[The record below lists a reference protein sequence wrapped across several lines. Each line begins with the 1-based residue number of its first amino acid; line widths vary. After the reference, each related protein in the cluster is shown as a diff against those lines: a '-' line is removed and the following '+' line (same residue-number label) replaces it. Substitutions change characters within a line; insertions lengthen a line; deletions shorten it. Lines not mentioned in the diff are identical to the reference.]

1 LTVKSVCLFVAL
13 CNTEYEKMLCRC
25 GGEENRLDLQ
35 PETEVTS
42 VTDLTNTVALAKVN
56 FTPCV

>member
-1 LTVKSVCLFVAL
+1 LTVKLSVCLFVAL

-25 GGEENRLDLQ
+25 GGEENCLDLQ

-42 VTDLTNTVALAKVN
+42 VTDWQTQ
-56 FTPCV
+56 